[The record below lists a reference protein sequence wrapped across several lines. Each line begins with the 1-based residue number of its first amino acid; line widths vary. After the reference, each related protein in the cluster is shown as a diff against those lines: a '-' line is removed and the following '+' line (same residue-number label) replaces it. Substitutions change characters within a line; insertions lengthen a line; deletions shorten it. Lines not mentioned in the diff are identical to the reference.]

1 MFKKV
6 DTKQK
11 YSEMEKEVL
20 KFWKKDKTFEK
31 SVEQRSE
38 DKMYSFYD
46 GPPFI
51 SGSPHHGT
59 LLSSIVKDCVPR
71 YWTMKGYRVERR
83 WGWDCH
89 GLPAENLVE
98 KKLDSKSKKDIEEKI
113 GIKKFNEECLSAMC
127 EISDEWE
134 AIIDRI
140 GRWIEFKGAYKTM
153 NKDYMESVWWGF
165 KQLYDKDLIYEDVRV
180 SLYCPRCSTPLSNFE
195 IAMDNSYEMD
205 KDPSTYVKLKVK
217 SKKLKVKEDTYFLVW
232 TTTPWTL
239 PANVALAV
247 GENLDYVLVKIK
259 NQEEDKSD
267 QSKKVYFDENERYI
281 LAKDRATELL
291 NKNQVEYEIKKEF
304 KGKELVGSKYQP
316 IFQHD
321 TKDIPPKTQKEN
333 LGEQAYRVIATDF
346 VTTEEGTG
354 IVHLAPAFGE
364 DDFQARRK
372 YDLPIIL
379 NVDEEGKFIEGE
391 WAGEN
396 VWDAN
401 LKIVDWLKEK
411 GFLFKK
417 ENITHSYPHCHR
429 CHTKL
434 IYKAQPA
441 WFINIDKIRQ
451 DLLENNENI
460 NWIPSFLKE
469 GRFKKGIE
477 SAPDWN
483 ISRDRYWGTAM
494 PVWRCSDKKCGEI
507 KVFGSYEELKDAS
520 GAELDD
526 YHRPGVDEITFK
538 CDKCGGEMKRI
549 PQVFDCWVESGS
561 MSFAQFHY
569 PFENKEKFKKSF
581 PTDFISE
588 YIAQTRAWFY
598 VMHVMAVAIFGKNAY
613 KNVLTTGTI
622 AGEDGRKMSKSLGNY
637 TDPDEA
643 LEKYSADALRY
654 YFLSSPLMKAQNIN
668 FSEEAIKD
676 IQRKFLGTLWNS
688 YSFFVL
694 YANIDKFK
702 PNTSYKLQATSLLDK
717 WILSELNQLIQEV
730 NKSMKKYNLIGAT
743 KPLEKFVDN
752 LSNWYIRRSRRRFWK
767 PVRNASHKEAGGSES
782 DEDKKQAYQTLWTVL
797 VEFSKVLAPFCP
809 FVADEIY
816 RNLMGTSTTPQS
828 PPFQGGEDKEIK
840 ESVHL
845 CDFPQSDKEMIDE
858 ELNKNMEMTRK
869 IIELGLSL
877 RAENRIKVRQPLSKI
892 QIKIPSRVLGTRDK
906 LQNDFLELIRDE
918 VNVKEAELADSL
930 EDNFKKKEE
939 KDIKVGLDTEI
950 TPELKL
956 EGQMRELVRHIQQ
969 ARKEADFQVDDRIKL
984 MYKGGENIFNKF
996 KGNIAKEV
1004 LAEEVKEFKNEN
1016 FNFNK
1021 KIKVDDKEIEIWL
1034 KR

>member
-11 YSEMEKEVL
+11 YSEMEKEIL

-31 SVEQRSE
+31 SVEQRPK

-98 KKLDSKSKKDIEEKI
+98 KKLGSKSKKDIEEKI

-134 AIIDRI
+134 DIIDRV
-140 GRWIEFKGAYKTM
+140 GRWVDFKGAYKTM
-153 NKDYMESVWWGF
+153 DKDYMESVWWGF

-205 KDPSTYVKLKVK
+205 KDPSTFVKFQIIIP
-217 SKKLKVKEDTYFLVW
+217 STRDKLQTKDDVYFLVW

-259 NQEEDKSD
+259 NQKEDKSD
-267 QSKKVYFDENERYI
+267 QSKKIYFDENKKYI
-281 LAKDRATELL
+281 LAKDRAAELL
-291 NKNQVEYEIKKEF
+291 DKNQVEYEIEKEF

-321 TKDIPPKTQKEN
+321 MKDVPPKSQKEN
-333 LGEQAYRVIATDF
+333 LGEQACKVIATDF
-346 VTTEEGTG
+346 VTTEEGSG

-391 WAGEN
+391 WTGEN

-401 LKIVDWLKEK
+401 LKIVGWLKEN

-441 WFINIDKIRQ
+441 WFMNIDKIRQ

-460 NWIPSFLKE
+460 NWIPEFLKE

-477 SAPDWN
+477 GAPDWN

-569 PFENKEKFKKSF
+569 PFENEEKFKKSF

-598 VMHVMAVAIFGKNAY
+598 VMHVMAVAIFSKNAY

-676 IQRKFLGTLWNS
+676 IQRKILGTLWNS
-688 YSFFVL
+688 YSFLVL
-694 YANIDKFK
+694 YANIDKFE
-702 PNTSYKLQATSLLDK
+702 PNRISNFKFQISNLPDR

-730 NKSMKKYNLIGAT
+730 DENMKNYDLIGAT

-767 PVRNASHKEAGGSES
+767 SES
-782 DEDKKQAYQTLWTVL
+782 DEDKNQAYQTLWTVL

-828 PPFQGGEDKEIK
+828 PPFQGGEENKVK

-845 CDFPQSDKEMIDE
+845 CDFPQADKEMINE
-858 ELNKNMEMTRK
+858 ELNEEMRK
-869 IIELGLSL
+869 ARETVRKALQR
-877 RAENRIKVRQPLSKI
+877 RADAGIKIRQPLNTLSI
-892 QIKIPSRVLGTRDK
+892 RYNILTELLGTIK
-906 LQNDFLELIRDE
+906 EEI
-918 VNVKEAELADSL
+918 NVK
-930 EDNFKKKEE
+930 
-939 KDIKVGLDTEI
+939 KVVVDKSQDRNVILDTEI

-969 ARKEADFQVDDRIKL
+969 ARKEADFQVEDRIKVY
-984 MYKGGENIFNKF
+984 YKGGDEIFNKF
-996 KGNIAKEV
+996 GKEISAEV
-1004 LAEEVKEFKNEN
+1004 LAEKLEEYNDQDSD
-1016 FNFNK
+1016 FNK
-1021 KIKVDDKEIEIWL
+1021 EIKIDDQEIDICL

>member
-6 DTKQK
+6 ETKQK

-20 KFWKKDKTFEK
+20 KFWKKDQTFEK
-31 SVEQRSE
+31 SVKERPK

-51 SGSPHHGT
+51 TGVPHHGT

-89 GLPAENLVE
+89 GLPAENIVE
-98 KKLDSKSKKDIEEKI
+98 KKLGSKSKKDIEEKI
-113 GIKKFNEECLSAMC
+113 GIEKFNQECYNATSQMSGQWEE
-127 EISDEWE
+127 
-134 AIIDRI
+134 IIDRI
-140 GRWIEFKGAYKTM
+140 GRWVEFKGAYKTM
-153 NKDYMESVWWGF
+153 DKTFMESVWWAF
-165 KQLYDKDLIYEDVRV
+165 KELYKKRLIYEDVRV
-180 SLYCPRCSTPLSNFE
+180 SLYCPRCATPLSNFE

-205 KDPSTYVKLKVK
+205 KDPSTFVKFQITN
-217 SKKLKVKEDTYFLVW
+217 SKLQTKDDTYFLVW

-247 GENLDYVLVKIK
+247 REDIDYVLVKIK
-259 NQEEDKSD
+259 NQEEDKFD
-267 QSKKVYFDENERYI
+267 QTKKIYFDKNEKYI
-281 LAKDRATELL
+281 LAKDRL
-291 NKNQVEYEIKKEF
+291 NKLLDENKVEYEIEKEF
-304 KGKELVGSKYQP
+304 MGKDLVDSKYQS
-316 IFQHD
+316 IFFSES
-321 TKDIPPKTQKEN
+321 KDKSLKEK
-333 LGEQAYRVIATDF
+333 GFKVIATDF

-364 DDFQARRK
+364 DDFSARK
-372 YDLPIIL
+372 EYDLPMIL
-379 NVDEEGKFIEGE
+379 NVDEEGKFLEGD
-391 WAGEN
+391 WKGEN
-396 VWDAN
+396 VWEAN
-401 LKIVDWLKEK
+401 LKVVGWLKENNV
-411 GFLFKK
+411 LFKK

-441 WFINIDKIRQ
+441 WFLNIDKIRK

-460 NWIPSFLKE
+460 NWIPAFLKE

-477 SAPDWN
+477 GAPDWN

-494 PVWRCSDKKCGEI
+494 PVWKCSNEECEEM
-507 KVFGSYEELKDAS
+507 KVFGSYEELKESS
-520 GAELDD
+520 GKELGD
-526 YHRPGVDEITFK
+526 YHRPGVDDISFK
-538 CDKCGGEMKRI
+538 CEKCGGEMKRI
-549 PQVFDCWVESGS
+549 PQVFDCWMESGS

-569 PFENKEKFKKSF
+569 PFENKEKFEKSF

-622 AGEDGRKMSKSLGNY
+622 AGNDGRKMSKSLGNY
-637 TDPDEA
+637 TDPSEV

-654 YFLSSPLMKAQNIN
+654 YLLSSPLMKAQNIN
-668 FSEEAIKD
+668 FSEETIRD
-676 IQRKFLGTLWNS
+676 IQRKLLGTLWNS

-694 YANIDKFK
+694 YANIDKFSSF
-702 PNTSYKLQATSLLDK
+702 TEATEDKQGLKTKNLLDR
-717 WILSELNQLIQEV
+717 WIISELNQLIQEV
-730 NKSMKKYNLIGAT
+730 DKSMQKYDMVGAT

-767 PVRNASHKEAGGSES
+767 SES
-782 DEDKKQAYQTLWTVL
+782 DEDKNEAYQTLWMVL

-809 FVADEIY
+809 FVAEEIY
-816 RNLMGTSTTPQS
+816 RNLTGN
-828 PPFQGGEDKEIK
+828 K

-845 CDFPQSDKEMIDE
+845 CEFPESDKGMIDKD
-858 ELNKNMEMTRK
+858 LNKDMEITRK

-877 RAENRIKVRQPLSKI
+877 RAENGIKVRQPLSKL
-892 QIKIPSRVLGTRDK
+892 RFTNYD
-906 LQNDFLELIRDE
+906 LQKELIDLIKDE
-918 VNVKEAELADSL
+918 VNVKKVEL
-930 EDNFKKKEE
+930 EDKLEKDLKIKEE
-939 KDIKVGLDTEI
+939 KDLKVGLDIEI
-950 TPELKL
+950 TPQLRL

-969 ARKEADFQVDDRIKL
+969 ARKEADFQVEDRIEV
-984 MYKGGENIFNKF
+984 YYQGGERIFDEF
-996 KGNIAKEV
+996 QREIAAEV
-1004 LAEEVKEFKNEN
+1004 LAEKLGEYKDQESD
-1016 FNFNK
+1016 FNK
-1021 KIKVDDKEIEIWL
+1021 KIKIDDKEIEIWL
-1034 KR
+1034 KK